1 MIISRTPYR
10 ISFFGG
16 GTDYP
21 AWYLKHGG
29 QVLSTTI
36 DKYIYI
42 SCRYLPPFFEHRIR
56 LVYSKLET
64 CADVSEIQH
73 PAARAILN
81 QAGIS
86 DGLEIHYDGDLPARS
101 GMGSSSAFSVGLIN
115 ALAAYKGEERSC
127 EDLAKEA
134 IYIEQEILSESVGSQ
149 DQMNA
154 AFGGFNHIKFRP
166 DGEIEVRKVE
176 ISDDR
181 KTEIKDNLM
190 LFYTGIMRTAD
201 NVSASYV
208 TNIEERAERLNKM
221 SQFVN
226 EGIDILTGDMSLDSL
241 GKLFHENWVEKRD
254 LSKLVS
260 NPRVDNIYD
269 AARAA
274 GALGGKL
281 TGAGGGGMMLLY
293 VPKSRQNHVRE
304 ALSGLLFIPFH
315 FSDTGSEIIF
325 QDQQKRYDETVSR
338 PRDLESFIEVSEL

>member
-1 MIISRTPYR
+1 
-10 ISFFGG
+10 
-16 GTDYP
+16 
-21 AWYLKHGG
+21 
-29 QVLSTTI
+29 
-36 DKYIYI
+36 
-42 SCRYLPPFFEHRIR
+42 
-56 LVYSKLET
+56 
-64 CADVSEIQH
+64 
-73 PAARAILN
+73 
-81 QAGIS
+81 
-86 DGLEIHYDGDLPARS
+86 
-101 GMGSSSAFSVGLIN
+101 
-115 ALAAYKGEERSC
+115 
-127 EDLAKEA
+127 
-134 IYIEQEILSESVGSQ
+134 
-149 DQMNA
+149 
-154 AFGGFNHIKFRP
+154 
-166 DGEIEVRKVE
+166 VRKVE